1 MSRSSFRR
9 TLAAAAVAAC
19 AVPAAASAQQGPPP
33 PPTAT
38 SGHPVKTL
46 AQGVPTPIMFAFGA
60 KSVFVAAG
68 GAEDGTAKGG
78 IFLVHKGQ
86 ATRVPGT
93 VQAPVYGLAWRK
105 GALYASSGAKLIR
118 YTKWNGAKFK
128 RSKVLFNG
136 GKSFPGFNGIAFS
149 SAGRLF
155 AGVSFSGDQY
165 DAAQDPAPFA
175 QSVVRFVRNRKKHKL
190 VLKTVS
196 RGIRQPWKLEFVGK
210 DTEPFVTDLAQD
222 SLPEPAPP
230 DQIIHARQGKNYGF
244 PTCTRL
250 PGSSCSQFA
259 SPFRLLPEHS
269 SPMGIDSIGTKL
281 YVALFGG
288 LPNDGPE
295 VVSLS
300 SKKGN
305 NAAPKPVLKG
315 YVAPVLALGA
325 HNGRL
330 YTGDLTGAIYSV
342 KP

>member
-1 MSRSSFRR
+1 MSRTSFRR
-9 TLAAAAVAAC
+9 TLVAALALAC
-19 AVPAAASAQQGPPP
+19 AAPAAASAQQGPPP

-46 AQGVPTPIMFAFGA
+46 AQGVPTPIAFAFLGKA
-60 KSVFVAAG
+60 SFVAAG

-78 IFLVHKGQ
+78 IFQIHNGQ
-86 ATRVPGT
+86 ATAVPGT
-93 VQAPVYGLAWRK
+93 VQDPVYGLAVRK
-105 GALYASSGAKLIR
+105 GALYATSGAKLIR
-118 YTKWNGAKFK
+118 YSKWNGAKFK
-128 RSKVLFNG
+128 KSKVLFDG
-136 GKSFPGFNGIAFS
+136 GKNFPGFNGIAFS
-149 SAGRLF
+149 SKGKLY

-175 QSVVRFVRNRKKHKL
+175 QSVVRFARNKKHKM
-190 VLKTVS
+190 VLKTFA
-196 RGIRQPWKLEFVGK
+196 RGIRQPWKLAFVGK
-210 DTEPFVTDLAQD
+210 DTHPFVTDLAQD

-250 PGSSCSQFA
+250 PGSPCSQFA
-259 SPFRLLPEHS
+259 KPFRLLPEHS

-288 LPNDGPE
+288 LTGTNPE

-305 NAAPKPVLKG
+305 EADPKPVLTG
-315 YVAPVLALGA
+315 YVAPVLALQTHG
-325 HNGRL
+325 GRL

-342 KP
+342 RP